1 MKSKPYITI
10 YDLYI
15 FIERIISIMNRQ
27 VLLCRS
33 ILENPSITQR
43 ELADQFFLSL
53 GTVNHLVKECTDLC
67 LLPLKRR
74 KAFWKS
80 RGSE

>member
-53 GTVNHLVKECTDLC
+53 VAVRLQIALET
-67 LLPLKRR
+67 
-74 KAFWKS
+74 F
-80 RGSE
+80 